1 VLLARGL
8 PWQAASRSPQLEP
21 AGWRRRACCGALA
34 ALLICIA
41 NVAPA
46 QVISPSVQ
54 PGRERERFTEPQAPR
69 AQPRG
74 APIALPST
82 TAPPEAKTV
91 TLVIRRVRVVG
102 STVFR
107 DEDFAPLY
115 QDLIGRRVTLQA
127 VYDLAQAITAK
138 YGAAGYVLTR
148 AIVPEQ
154 ELSPGG
160 ATVRI
165 EVVEGYIDRVVWPAK
180 LSRYRDFFSDYTAR
194 ITAERPINIRTL
206 ERYLLLASDLPG
218 LKFTTTLK
226 ASPTAKGAATLV
238 VEVVEKPVDWLA
250 RIDNRGTRARGP
262 LQFLISPTINN
273 LMGQHE
279 SISLSYAS
287 VSPIKELQYV
297 AAVWRQVLNSEGLTG
312 FVNGSFSWSYPG
324 TADLEALDF
333 KTRSTYA
340 EAGAFF
346 PVIRSRERNLVVTG
360 LVFMGENYSFWN
372 VTPDD
377 PQAVDRLRG
386 VRLRVEGDLADK
398 LGGINQF
405 SATVSQGIAGA
416 GSTDNDNILASRRG
430 GRVDF
435 TKFEALVSRMQPLVD
450 RFSALVAVYGQYAW
464 TPLLVPEQCGYGG
477 RVFGRAFDPSEL
489 LADHCWMASLELRY
503 DIPPGAVG
511 SPLKGSLTPLPALQF
526 YGFTDM
532 GKLYRIAVGSVGTGA
547 VTFTGASAGGGVRL
561 WWQNYFNVDLSA
573 AKAIEGPRDGWRFF
587 FIATV
592 RH

>member
-1 VLLARGL
+1 MLLVSGL
-8 PWQAASRSPQLEP
+8 PWEAETRSPQLDA
-21 AGWRRRACCGALA
+21 AGLRFHVRCGLLA
-34 ALLICIA
+34 ALLTLCVSSI
-41 NVAPA
+41 APA
-46 QVISPSVQ
+46 QVIPQGVQ
-54 PGRERERFTEPQAPR
+54 PGRERERFTEPQTPR

-82 TAPPEAKTV
+82 TAPPEAGTV
-91 TLVIRRVRVVG
+91 ALVIRRVRIVG
-102 STVFR
+102 STVYR

-127 VYDLAQAITAK
+127 VYDIAQAITAK
-138 YGAAGYVLTR
+138 YGADGYVLSR

-165 EVVEGYIDRVVWPAK
+165 EIVEGYIDQVIWPAK
-180 LSRYRDFFSDYTAR
+180 LSRYRDFFSDYAAK
-194 ITAERPINIRTL
+194 ITAERPTNVRTL

-226 ASPTAKGAATLV
+226 ASKTTKGAATLV
-238 VEVVEKPVDWLA
+238 VEVTEKPVDWLA
-250 RIDNRGTRARGP
+250 RTDNRGTLARGP

-279 SISLSYAS
+279 SIALSYAT
-287 VSPIKELQYV
+287 VSPPKELQYA
-297 AAVWRQVLNSEGLTG
+297 AAVWRQVLNSEGLTA
-312 FVNGSFSWSYPG
+312 FVNGSYSWSYPG
-324 TADLEALDF
+324 TSDLQALDF
-333 KTRSTYA
+333 KTRATYT

-346 PVIRSRERNLVVTG
+346 PVIRSRERNLTVTG

-386 VRLRVEGDLADK
+386 FRLRVEADVADR
-398 LGGINQF
+398 LGGVNLF
-405 SATVSQGIAGA
+405 SATVSHGIAGA

-435 TKFEALVSRMQPLVD
+435 GKFDALASRMQPIVERL
-450 RFSALVAVYGQYAW
+450 SALVAVYGQYAF

-489 LADHCWMASLELRY
+489 LGDSCWMANLELRY
-503 DIPPGAVG
+503 DLQLGIGAPPKEGIN
-511 SPLKGSLTPLPALQF
+511 PLPALQL

-532 GKLYRIAVGSVGTGA
+532 AKLYRLAVASVGTEA
-547 VTFTGASAGGGVRL
+547 ATFTGVSAGAGVRL
-561 WWQNYFNVDLSA
+561 GWQNYFNVDLTA
-573 AKAIEGPRDGWRFF
+573 AKAIEGPRDVWRFF

>member
-1 VLLARGL
+1 VV
-8 PWQAASRSPQLEP
+8 SV
-21 AGWRRRACCGALA
+21 
-34 ALLICIA
+34 A
-41 NVAPA
+41 NA
-46 QVISPSVQ
+46 QVVPPSVQ

-91 TLVIRRVRVVG
+91 VLVIRQVRIVG
-102 STVFR
+102 STVYR

-127 VYDLAQAITAK
+127 IYDLAQAITAK
-138 YGAAGYVLTR
+138 YGADGYVLSR

-154 ELSPGG
+154 ELEPAG
-160 ATVRI
+160 ATVRVEI
-165 EVVEGYIDRVVWPAK
+165 LEGYIDRVVWPSG
-180 LSRYRDFFSDYTAR
+180 LSRYRDFFSGYAAK

-226 ASPTAKGAATLV
+226 ASETSKGAATLI
-238 VEVVEKPVDWLA
+238 VELTEKPVEWLA
-250 RIDNRGTRARGP
+250 RIDNRGTQARGP
-262 LQFLISPTINN
+262 LQVLVSPTINN

-279 SISLSYAS
+279 SIALSYAT
-287 VSPIKELQYV
+287 VSPPKELQYV
-297 AAVWRQVLNSEGLTG
+297 AAVWRQVFSSEGLTG
-312 FVNGSFSWSYPG
+312 FVNASHSWSYPG

-333 KTRSTYA
+333 RTRATYA

-360 LVFMGENYSFWN
+360 LVFLGENYSFWN
-372 VTPDD
+372 VTPDE

-386 VRLRVEGDLADK
+386 IRLRVEGDYADRF
-398 LGGINQF
+398 GGINVF
-405 SATVSQGIAGA
+405 NATFSQGIAGVGA
-416 GSTDNDNILASRRG
+416 TENDNILASRRG
-430 GRVDF
+430 GRADF
-435 TKFEALVSRMQPLVD
+435 SKFEALASRMQPLAGGL
-450 RFSALVAVYGQYAW
+450 SALVGVYGQYAL

-477 RVFGRAFDPSEL
+477 RIFGRAFDPSEL
-489 LADHCWMASLELRY
+489 LGDHCWMASFELRY
-503 DIPPGAVG
+503 DIPRTNGAL
-511 SPLKGSLTPLPALQF
+511 LKRGINPFPSFQV
-526 YGFTDM
+526 YGFTDK
-532 GKLYRIAVGSVGTGA
+532 GELYRMAVSSVATA
-547 VTFTGASAGGGVRL
+547 SATFSGASAGGGVRL
-561 WWQNYFNVDLSA
+561 AWQNDLNVDLSA